1 MFRSSHSAFKSSKLT
16 YFTVLDQ
23 SSQVWW
29 RWMNVFLTLVIWS
42 VELVVTGEDDSDPIG
57 KEWKVE

>member
-1 MFRSSHSAFKSSKLT
+1 
-16 YFTVLDQ
+16 
-23 SSQVWW
+23 
-29 RWMNVFLTLVIWS
+29 MNVFLTLVIWS